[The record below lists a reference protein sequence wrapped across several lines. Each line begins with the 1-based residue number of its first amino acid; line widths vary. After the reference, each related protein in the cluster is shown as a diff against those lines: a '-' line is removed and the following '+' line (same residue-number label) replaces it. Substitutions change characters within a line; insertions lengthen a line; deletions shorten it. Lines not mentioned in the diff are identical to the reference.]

1 MSPGRAT
8 GAVRYIVVDV
18 ETAGPNPG
26 QYALLSIGACTVGE
40 PRETFYVELQP
51 DRDTTTEEAVSVHG
65 LSMEQLA
72 REGTPPGE
80 AMRRFAVWVAEVTPE
95 GVRPLFVGFNAPFDW
110 MFVND
115 YFHRYLGR
123 NPFGHAALDIKALY
137 MGAADVPWEETSMR
151 HLAPRY
157 LGGVQL
163 THNALQD
170 AIDQARILEGILDE
184 LAGRGRAL
192 SDPTDEDHSGGTNG

>member
-1 MSPGRAT
+1 MISGRAQ
-8 GAVRYIVVDV
+8 GAGCYIVVDV
-18 ETAGPNPG
+18 EAAGPNPS

-40 PRETFYVELQP
+40 PRDTFYVELQP
-51 DRDTTTEEAVSVHG
+51 DREAATEQAVAVHG
-65 LSMEQLA
+65 LSMDRLA
-72 REGTPPGE
+72 SEGTPPAE
-80 AMRRFAVWVAEVTPE
+80 AMRRFSGWVAAVTPH

-115 YFHRYLGR
+115 YFHRYLGH

-137 MGAADVPWEETSMR
+137 MGAAGVPWEETSMR

-157 LGGVQL
+157 LGGAQL

-170 AIDQARILEGILDE
+170 ALDQARILEGILDE
-184 LAGRGRAL
+184 LAQGEEP
-192 SDPTDEDHSGGTNG
+192 SDPIHEDHPGGTHE

>member
-1 MSPGRAT
+1 MTLER
-8 GAVRYIVVDV
+8 RYVVVDV
-18 ETAGPNPG
+18 EAAGPTPS
-26 QYALLSIGACTVGE
+26 QYALLSIGACTLGE

-51 DRDTTTEEAVSVHG
+51 DRADYTEEALAVHG
-65 LSMEQLA
+65 LSIDRLA
-72 REGTPPGE
+72 EEGTPPAQ
-80 AMRRFAVWVAEVTPE
+80 AMARFAAWIAEITPH
-95 GVRPLFVGFNAPFDW
+95 GAQPICVGFNAPFDW

-137 MGAADVPWEETSMR
+137 MGVAGVSWEETSMR

-157 LGGVQL
+157 LGGTAL

-170 AIDQARILEGILDE
+170 AIDQARILKGILEEMDQ
-184 LAGRGRAL
+184 
-192 SDPTDEDHSGGTNG
+192 P